1 MLRLGNVS
9 QEQKVDLIASRF
21 NCPKI
26 FPIGVGHRPFQHFP
40 GDWCGGTFWTKIQ
53 LDHDLCSIRSYLHSG
68 VIGSC
73 FILLDRTLISL
84 DRTLIPLDRTSV
96 SLDSTLIS
104 LGGVLPM
111 MAYTGRLR
119 PKGVLFSGFRS

>member
-1 MLRLGNVS
+1 MGSDIVL
-9 QEQKVDLIASRF
+9 F
-21 NCPKI
+21 NISKDTVVE
-26 FPIGVGHRPFQHFP
+26 G
-40 GDWCGGTFWTKIQ
+40 
-53 LDHDLCSIRSYLHSG
+53 HSG
-68 VIGSC
+68 QKCNWIMTCVPLDRT

-119 PKGVLFSGFRS
+119 PKGVPFSGFRS